1 MTQTNR
7 VIVLFSFAA
16 WMVMASMGA
25 AANKDYTRQECPVI
39 GNVDSKIYHTPAS
52 DSYRKLLK
60 GNQDRGDNRICFRTE
75 REARDAGYRKSRK

>member
-16 WMVMASMGA
+16 WMVMASLGA
-25 AANKDYTRQECPVI
+25 AAKDYTRQECPVI

-60 GNQDRGDNRICFRTE
+60 GNQNGSDNRICFKIE
-75 REARDAGYRKSRK
+75 QEARDAGYRKSRK

>member
-1 MTQTNR
+1 MQTTR

-16 WMVMASMGA
+16 GVSMASLA
-25 AANKDYTRQECPVI
+25 KDYTRQECPVI

-60 GNQDRGDNRICFRTE
+60 GNQDRGDNRICFRIE
-75 REARDAGYRKSRK
+75 QEARDAGYRKSRK